1 MSLGLPPVSLGLKGI
16 APFLQRT
23 EELVEREPIIA
34 YWCAYYAA
42 QLGISAKVKDS
53 ASRTLLF
60 NLLTAL
66 ERLKNEIGPNDAV
79 DMEDASAA
87 YVENFA
93 LKVFKAA
100 DDEDRAGRA
109 SKATAK
115 KFLAA
120 SNFFEV
126 LKIFP
131 KSEISEATEGKIKYA
146 KWKAADIAKAFREGR
161 KPTAGPA
168 ASEVNPDLIPAPS
181 QPSPP
186 TSTKTPS
193 IPQPPSTPPKTF
205 RDPSPSTGLSRSP
218 RRQSSPPQIPPS
230 DFAKAN
236 NVPIQREAKHD
247 DETLTPGQ
255 WSTTATPGYDVAREH
270 ALESSALRSAWVSSE
285 MEGVPSDEEDKRD
298 PHLNAKR
305 PREGSPR
312 KVHFS
317 NDAQTF
323 TPPSASPPR
332 VYAAQQRASS
342 TSPPR
347 GRPGRSVSPQDAV
360 TDLPPGFVPSGPP
373 VPPSSGEYT
382 AIFGADALP
391 SAPPLPP
398 STTALFTSPVSS
410 LPPSS
415 HPSIHTTVP
424 PPPILAFE
432 LTPSI
437 ITKAQKHCRFAISS
451 LDYEDVEQARKELRL
466 ALGLLGG

>member
-1 MSLGLPPVSLGLKGI
+1 MSLGLPPVSVGLKGI
-16 APFLQRT
+16 APFLQRA

-42 QLGISAKVKDS
+42 QLGISTKVKDS

-60 NLLTAL
+60 DLLTAL
-66 ERLKNEIGPNDAV
+66 ERLKNEIGPTDAV
-79 DMEDASAA
+79 DMEAASAA

-100 DDEDRAGRA
+100 DDEDRTGRA

-161 KPTAGPA
+161 KPSAGPA
-168 ASEVNPDLIPAPS
+168 ASEVSPDLTPAPF

-186 TSTKTPS
+186 TST
-193 IPQPPSTPPKTF
+193 IPQPPTTPPKTF
-205 RDPSPSTGLSRSP
+205 RDPSPSTALARSP
-218 RRQSSPPQIPPS
+218 RRQSSPPKIPPS

-236 NVPIQREAKHD
+236 SVPIQKAKHD

-255 WSTTATPGYDVAREH
+255 WSTTATPGYELAREH
-270 ALESSALRSAWVSSE
+270 ALDSSTLKSAWVSSE
-285 MEGVPSDEEDKRD
+285 IEGAPSDEEVKRD
-298 PHLNAKR
+298 PHLNPKR
-305 PREGSPR
+305 PREKSPR
-312 KVHFS
+312 QVHFS
-317 NDAQTF
+317 NDAQTA
-323 TPPSASPPR
+323 TSPSGSPPR

-347 GRPGRSVSPQDAV
+347 GRPGRSVSPQNAI

-382 AIFGADALP
+382 AIFGADVLS

-398 STTALFTSPVSS
+398 STTALFASPVSS

-415 HPSIHTTVP
+415 HPSMHAAVP
-424 PPPILAFE
+424 PPPIPAFE
-432 LTPSI
+432 LTPST

-451 LDYEDVEQARKELRL
+451 LDYEDVEQARKELRM